1 MCAINAPG
9 GLFASRHSSH
19 TGRVRTSTALLAIA
33 PLVACTLPPPKV
45 HGDYDVRGGGVYSPI
60 VVRLHAEPAYA
71 VAIVDDIQ
79 QYGASSTLRLDPTV
93 PHRIEIQK
101 PGYYGQVI
109 HLGVN
114 DAYLKWRP
122 VEDDDPGPRPEAFLA
137 RIEDLASGE
146 SRETE
151 YRDVRIHLE
160 ALRRPAKSAVLTKN
174 PDTIVAV
181 MPTISS
187 QRFDA
192 DLFDAIANQ
201 LRVGLGA
208 RRVPVIDRG
217 RLAAKLA
224 ETIQREKTES
234 YRACVDEA
242 CQIPLGKALAATHLL
257 RSTLARLGDEC
268 SLALE
273 LIELSSELTIDAAA
287 IATSCEGTAPLDA
300 AEQLTEQMFPA
311 EAP

>member
-1 MCAINAPG
+1 MLAVKGAT
-9 GLFASRHSSH
+9 GLFTEAHSSH
-19 TGRVRTSTALLAIA
+19 TGRVRTLALAVL
-33 PLVACTLPPPKV
+33 PLVACTLKPPVV
-45 HGDYDVRGGGVYSPI
+45 HGNYDVRGGGVYTPV
-60 VVRLHAEPAYA
+60 VVRLHTEPTYA
-71 VAIVDDIQ
+71 IAIVDDIQ
-79 QYGASSTLRLDPTV
+79 QYGASSTLRLDATV

-101 PGYYGQVI
+101 HGYYGQVV
-109 HLGVN
+109 HLETN
-114 DAYLKWRP
+114 EAYLNWNPLMK
-122 VEDDDPGPRPEAFLA
+122 DDPGPRPQAFLA
-137 RIEDLASGE
+137 RIEDLATGE
-146 SRETE
+146 TRETE
-151 YRDVRIHLE
+151 YSDIRVFLE
-160 ALRRPAKSAVLTKN
+160 PLRRPAKSAVLAKN

-187 QRFDA
+187 QTFDA

-201 LRVGLGA
+201 IRVGLGA

-224 ETIQREKTES
+224 ETIRREKTES

-257 RSTLARLGDEC
+257 RSTLARRGAEC

-287 IATSCEGTAPLDA
+287 VATSCEGTATLDA
-300 AEQLTEQMFPA
+300 ADQLTEQMFPA
-311 EAP
+311 ESP